1 MQNEFEFDD
10 MRQQLQVLKN
20 KLDKQE
26 IVNGRLMRSSMKS
39 KMSWIRKYLIIAIFA
54 IPFVM
59 FCLLPMTM
67 AGTVSWWW
75 YGFTFLMIT
84 ADVVADWY
92 INYIPNDAF
101 LKGNLVETAQRLVH
115 MKKLRKRSL
124 IIGFAVL
131 VFWIGWMFFELYGSA
146 SSAPSGSDTQGM
158 SIAFMVGA
166 GIGGVIGY
174 ILGLCLYFKMQR
186 TNDDILRQIE
196 EITQE

>member
-67 AGTVSWWW
+67 AGTDQL
-75 YGFTFLMIT
+75 FCL
-84 ADVVADWY
+84 
-92 INYIPNDAF
+92 
-101 LKGNLVETAQRLVH
+101 
-115 MKKLRKRSL
+115 LRNNHNSRH
-124 IIGFAVL
+124 
-131 VFWIGWMFFELYGSA
+131 
-146 SSAPSGSDTQGM
+146 
-158 SIAFMVGA
+158 
-166 GIGGVIGY
+166 
-174 ILGLCLYFKMQR
+174 C
-186 TNDDILRQIE
+186 
-196 EITQE
+196 